1 MRYLVAAYA
10 VAVATL
16 VLYGLNVAR
25 EWRALRRQLGRG
37 PQ

>member
-1 MRYLVAAYA
+1 MRYLIAAYA

-25 EWRALRRQLGRG
+25 EWRALRRQLGQG